1 MGWITN
7 LLGGNAGNIISEVGN
22 VADKFHLSG
31 EEKQQFQIEVEA
43 LLQKRDSELEQTL
56 RKELEAKERVL
67 VAELNQGDNYTKR
80 ARPTVVYF
88 GLGLIFLNY
97 CLIPGIQFLRGNATA
112 TCTVNEGVQN
122 CAINSGIQ
130 LPAEFWWAWGGIVG
144 TWSIGRSLEKAGANN
159 RAVRAITG
167 NGSKPREL
175 PVG

>member
-1 MGWITN
+1 MSWLSN
-7 LLGGNAGNIISEVGN
+7 LLGGSAGTIIAEVGN

-31 EEKQQFQIEVEA
+31 EEKQQFKLEVEA
-43 LLQKRDSELEQTL
+43 LLQKRDSEIEQTI

-97 CLIPGIQFLRGNATA
+97 CLIPGIQFLRGKATVQCGQGSAA
-112 TCTVNEGVQN
+112 TECTVT
-122 CAINSGIQ
+122 SGIQ
-130 LPAEFWWAWGGIVG
+130 LPSEFWWAWGGIVG
-144 TWSIGRSLEKAGANN
+144 TWAIGRSLEKAGANN

-167 NGSKPREL
+167 TVSTTSEPLG
-175 PVG
+175 

>member
-1 MGWITN
+1 MSWLSN
-7 LLGGNAGNIISEVGN
+7 LLGGSAGTIIAEVGN

-31 EEKQQFQIEVEA
+31 EEKQQFKLEVEA
-43 LLQKRDSELEQTL
+43 LLQKRDSEIEQTI

-97 CLIPGIQFLRGNATA
+97 CLIPGIQFLHGKATVQCGQGSAA
-112 TCTVNEGVQN
+112 TECTVT
-122 CAINSGIQ
+122 SGIQ
-130 LPAEFWWAWGGIVG
+130 LPSEFWWAWGGIVG
-144 TWSIGRSLEKAGANN
+144 TWAIGRSLEKAGANN

-167 NGSKPREL
+167 TVSTTSEPLG
-175 PVG
+175 